1 MLLRNVYTDVFP
13 FPTRCTHEGPFF
25 LSLYPFIRP
34 TLTSGHPS
42 RSFPFPVPFPHATLP
57 ERKGGPP
64 TLRPLDAQRLPNPL
78 DGVLALASILQHALE
93 HAPHGRAD
101 LPPLAR
107 GLGPAVPRA
116 VDLGPLALP
125 DLLRVAGAQVREAG
139 LEGGFL
145 LLEGGDGG
153 AEVGGGEGG
162 CEGLEGGAQG
172 FEGGEEGGGFGC

>member
-1 MLLRNVYTDVFP
+1 MEVKMLLRDVYVFP
-13 FPTRCTHEGPFF
+13 FFLFLF
-25 LSLYPFIRP
+25 LSPS
-34 TLTSGHPS
+34 SGLPSPPAIHHVRS
-42 RSFPFPVPFPHATLP
+42 RSPSHSHTRLSQNEKAAH
-57 ERKGGPP
+57 
-64 TLRPLDAQRLPNPL
+64 LRPLDAQRLPNPF

-93 HAPHGRAD
+93 HAPHGRTNF
-101 LPPLAR
+101 PPLPR